1 MGYKVY
7 MAEVIHPDAVKKLS
21 EFAEIVDNFDHIE
34 ELDGILLRAHHLNR
48 EQISRAK
55 KCKVIARH
63 GVGMDI
69 LDVAACKEFG
79 IPIVYTPGANTFSV
93 AEFAF
98 TMALCLMRN
107 VYQTEYIQKTQGFK
121 EMGPV
126 SLRGN
131 EMRGKTVGIVGA
143 SGRIGTTL
151 AGMFKGAFGCQIL
164 GYAPHTSAEKLA
176 ANGIEKVETIPE
188 LISRSDVVS
197 INCPLT
203 DETRN
208 LFNAEMF
215 SLESGEIDFGWSQ
228 SGMAAQAVEGVD
240 PFDTPHTNISSVVY
254 GYPNVCQIVVTA
266 DSGIETVDQLA
277 GHTFSVGGLGSAAEL
292 NMRDI
297 CSVYGLDYVDGD
309 DFRAEFA
316 SDNDYPDM
324 ISNKQID
331 GGFSAAAIGASAVVN
346 VMTTGNC
353 KLLSLSDEAIDA
365 LIEMNPAYFEY
376 TIEAGTYANQDY
388 DVKTVAVANY
398 IYCRSDLDDTTVQV
412 FLDSI
417 FNNIDE
423 LALSHS
429 AVRDMTFENAV
440 SGLTVP
446 LHPAAEAYYKEVGVL
461 E

>member
-176 ANGIEKVETIPE
+176 ANGIEKAETIPE

-215 SLESGEIDFGWSQ
+215 SYFKPGAILLNTARGAIVDENALYDALTTGKLRACGSDVFVDESTSFTSPLNKLDNFIGFPHVAANTQESMYN
-228 SGMAAQAVEGVD
+228 MAMWAVEGLIDV
-240 PFDTPHTNISSVVY
+240 
-254 GYPNVCQIVVTA
+254 
-266 DSGIETVDQLA
+266 IEGREPKYL
-277 GHTFSVGGLGSAAEL
+277 
-292 NMRDI
+292 
-297 CSVYGLDYVDGD
+297 
-309 DFRAEFA
+309 
-316 SDNDYPDM
+316 
-324 ISNKQID
+324 
-331 GGFSAAAIGASAVVN
+331 
-346 VMTTGNC
+346 
-353 KLLSLSDEAIDA
+353 
-365 LIEMNPAYFEY
+365 
-376 TIEAGTYANQDY
+376 
-388 DVKTVAVANY
+388 
-398 IYCRSDLDDTTVQV
+398 
-412 FLDSI
+412 
-417 FNNIDE
+417 
-423 LALSHS
+423 
-429 AVRDMTFENAV
+429 
-440 SGLTVP
+440 
-446 LHPAAEAYYKEVGVL
+446 YKY
-461 E
+461 